1 MQYFPILILLFII
14 CGCKSPVKPAA
25 APGSFQQVNINEE
38 NITPTVDIRSYALIT
53 NDRTKDSTEAREILK
68 VKRNFPLA
76 MQRKDSL
83 LFEQILGKS
92 FTFRAD
98 DEFFNRADYIRDRI
112 HSTWTIDTVRYENL
126 ALQFFGDVAVLTYK
140 NSLNGT
146 DDAGRSNLEKYT
158 WADMYGIE
166 DGKWKL
172 LSVHCID
179 AKIEY
184 PGQ

>member
-1 MQYFPILILLFII
+1 MQFFPILILLAMIY
-14 CGCKSPVKPAA
+14 GCNEPVNPVTTS
-25 APGSFQQVNINEE
+25 GSFQQININEE
-38 NITPTVDIRSYALIT
+38 NTTPTVDIRSFALIT
-53 NDRTKDSTEAREILK
+53 NDRTKDSMDAREILK

-83 LFEQILGKS
+83 LFEQILAKS

-98 DEFFNRADYIRDRI
+98 DEFFNREDYIQNRI
-112 HSTWTIDTVRYENL
+112 HGTWNIDTVRYQNL
-126 ALQFFGDVAVLTYK
+126 ALQIMGELALLTYK

-158 WADMYGIE
+158 WADLYGKE

-184 PGQ
+184 P